1 MVTESK
7 RGSEALIR
15 QWALKDRQISEGLVS
30 AAAEL
35 LEGWKIRNIYTHG
48 IPPVVDHVLIEFEGT
63 ASEDDYERCGNIVRG
78 LGHVT
83 PHGPGVP
90 ISLRILINGI
100 PPIDLLA
107 GELELGSAP

>member
-15 QWALKDRQISEGLVS
+15 EWALKDRQISEDLIS
-30 AAAEL
+30 RAAEL
-35 LEGWKIRNIYTHG
+35 LEDWKIRNIYTHG
-48 IPPVVDHVLIEFEGT
+48 IPPVVDHVLIEFEGR
-63 ASEDDYERCGNIVRG
+63 ADEDDYERCGNIIRR
-78 LGHVT
+78 LGDVT

-100 PPIDLLA
+100 PPIDLLP
-107 GELELGSAP
+107 GELELGTR